1 MCSAVVVG
9 RFRVRENVYDT
20 HIEVT
25 SDNVSQRE
33 GAAPDSE
40 WWAVVDVQTLKLRE
54 VMNVRETTE
63 SAGDATASPDVVTIA
78 DALVEA
84 ALRAAD
90 ELGKDVA
97 DVPVT
102 VIARHAGISRST
114 LLRRLGGSR
123 AALDEA
129 VRSRG
134 VDPGGAPPVRTR
146 ALDAAA
152 VLIAENGLGAATLE
166 AVAAH
171 ADCSVQSLYAIFGTR
186 DGLLRTVF
194 DRHSPL
200 LDIEEFLAEDHTD
213 LAGTVRRFYALLAD
227 SFSREPR
234 VGPAMF
240 AEAVARPTSPAMQT
254 LLNHKGPQVLAV
266 VGQWLTT
273 EIQAGRIRD
282 LPVPLL
288 MQELLAPMVVHMLL
302 RPNAASLLGDDAPDI
317 EAVCDVFTDGF
328 VRAAGTTP
336 PFS

>member
-1 MCSAVVVG
+1 M
-9 RFRVRENVYDT
+9 D
-20 HIEVT
+20 
-25 SDNVSQRE
+25 
-33 GAAPDSE
+33 
-40 WWAVVDVQTLKLRE
+40 
-54 VMNVRETTE
+54 MRETTA
-63 SAGDATASPDVVTIA
+63 SVADATASPD
-78 DALVEA
+78 ALVDA
-84 ALRAAD
+84 ALRAAE

-129 VRSRG
+129 VRGRG
-134 VDPGGAPPVRTR
+134 IDPGGAPPVRTR

-152 VLIAENGLGAATLE
+152 DLIAENGLSAATLE
-166 AVAAH
+166 AVAIR

-213 LAGTVRRFYALLAD
+213 LFATVRRFYALLAD
-227 SFSREPR
+227 SFGREPR

-240 AEAVARPTSPAMQT
+240 AEAVARPASPAMQT

-266 VGQWLTT
+266 IGTWLTA
-273 EIQAGRIRD
+273 EIRAGRIRD
-282 LPVPLL
+282 LPVSLL
-288 MQELLAPMVVHMLL
+288 MQELLAPMVIHMLL
-302 RPNAASLLGDDAPDI
+302 RPNAANLLGTDLPDI
-317 EAVCDVFTDGF
+317 NAVCDIFADGF
-328 VRAAGTTP
+328 VRAAGTAP
-336 PFS
+336 SSS